1 MGKRKTNRHRR
12 GGASQPQ
19 RSINIVETNL
29 TPTEFFHNPIPLTTE
44 IHRFDENDTVRVIS
58 GPYTGNSGTIFEVLN
73 DGTYE
78 VYLEP
83 HGGEETLDGTQLVLE
98 GGRRKIRK
106 RRTRRSTKKTRKR
119 RRKRKKTR
127 KRRRKKR

>member
-1 MGKRKTNRHRR
+1 MGKRKTKSHRR

-19 RSINIVETNL
+19 RNINIEETKL
-29 TPTEFFHNPIPLTTE
+29 APTEFFHNPIPLTTE
-44 IHRFDENDTVRVIS
+44 IHQFDEDDAVRVIS
-58 GPYTGNSGTIFEVLN
+58 GPYAGNSGTIFEVLN

-98 GGRRKIRK
+98 GGRRKRRK
-106 RRTRRSTKKTRKR
+106 RKKRRRTKKKRKR

-127 KRRRKKR
+127 KRRRKKK